1 MMDRRYFLK
10 GLGTTLALP
19 YMNSLQGDVN
29 KDYKNN
35 KMLFLSFGW
44 GVTRKSWYPDKKQL
58 GSQYQLSEGLKPL
71 ARHKKDF
78 SLILGTEHQ
87 HNRQGHWGST
97 MFLTGANR
105 YAVAGRSFSNTISCD
120 QIAAQAWGADK
131 RFSSLQFDC
140 DKPSTSG
147 HGPGL
152 SMSWNKSGKP
162 MAGMQNPVLV
172 YNKLFGNEGMSLAE
186 KQQLISRK
194 GSSLDAVLS
203 DAKKISYKL
212 NSEDKDKLNEYLES
226 VREIELQLAKEEAWL
241 GKPKPKAPLQEP
253 KQRLK
258 GYEEIKLMYDLLV
271 AALQTG
277 STRVITYRQPV
288 ESLLQSLDV
297 GISSHNMSHYGKG
310 DRLVVSKLRDEKQS
324 ELLAYLIDRLKQVN
338 DVNGQNL
345 FDSTTLVY
353 GSNISTSHNLTN
365 CPVLVAGNKQI
376 LKLGEHKIM
385 PDGTPLNNLWL
396 TLLNANGLNQKSFGD
411 STGMIDSILV

>member
-1 MMDRRYFLK
+1 MDRRFFLK
-10 GLGTTLALP
+10 GLGTTLSLP
-19 YMNSLQGDVN
+19 YMNSLYGDVKKDHQN
-29 KDYKNN
+29 K

-44 GVTRKSWYPDKKQL
+44 GVTKQTWYPDQNQR
-58 GSQYQLSEGLKPL
+58 GANYQLSEGLKPL

-78 SLILGTEHQ
+78 SLILGTEHKY
-87 HNRQGHWGST
+87 NRQGHWGST

-120 QIAAQAWGADK
+120 QIAAQAWGGDK

-140 DKPSTSG
+140 DKPAVSG

-152 SMSWNKSGKP
+152 SMSWNKSDKP
-162 MAGMQNPVLV
+162 MAGMQNPLVV
-172 YNKLFGNEGMSLAE
+172 YNKLFGNAAMSLAE
-186 KQQLISRK
+186 KQALISKK
-194 GSSLDAVLS
+194 GSSLDAVLA
-203 DAKKISYKL
+203 DVKNMNKKL

-241 GKPKPKAPLQEP
+241 GKPKPKAPLQKP
-253 KQRLK
+253 QQGLK
-258 GYEEIKLMYDLLV
+258 GYEEIKLMYDLLI

-297 GISSHNMSHYGKG
+297 GITSHNMSHYGKG
-310 DRLVVSKLRDEKQS
+310 DRLAVSKLRDEKQS
-324 ELLAYLIDRLKQVN
+324 ELLAYLMDRLKQVN

-353 GSNISTSHNLTN
+353 GSNISTSHNVTN

-376 LKLGEHKIM
+376 LKFGEHKIL
-385 PDGTPLNNLWL
+385 PEGTPLNNLWL
-396 TLLNANGLNQKSFGD
+396 TLLNANGLKQKSFGD
-411 STGMIDSILV
+411 STGMIDDLLV